1 MWAVWGKAAAQ
12 TRPSGMVFPV
22 CADALSHH
30 APGPPAHSPALAA
43 PQVETEDRFEW
54 IGGSSIG
61 GGTFWGLG
69 ALLTK
74 TKVSQRWLCSKS
86 VSQTSQERVGGH
98 EPRGWRWRGGWG
110 SGSSPGLILAVFLGC
125 PRTAVR
131 LSEPPVSPGVGGG
144 GRPRSPAYL
153 LPASVPGGGRAS
165 GRASG
170 PRPPRTAPRAEG
182 MPAAHALA
190 SAPSPQKFDELL
202 HLASKGQH
210 ANVDML
216 VQDVYGG
223 AHQTLG
229 LSGNLIASSFGKSAT
244 ADRGTCPPRPPRAG
258 GPAPGLARQRLP
270 VPAEFCKE
278 DMAKSLLHMISNDI
292 GQLACLH
299 ARLHR
304 LDRVYFGGFFIRG
317 HPVTMRTITYSINF
331 FSKVTELR
339 PPPRPRLLCPQRSS
353 RVLARGARQ
362 GRFGAGGRGAR
373 GAPASSSR
381 APAPFVWW
389 LQRPAPGRRGRPG
402 VGHDASREHAAGG
415 LPHGRAEL

>member
-1 MWAVWGKAAAQ
+1 MAMSPEAGAGGVAGEAAPPQASSW
-12 TRPSGMVFPV
+12 RCFSV
-22 CADALSHH
+22 
-30 APGPPAHSPALAA
+30 APG
-43 PQVETEDRFEW
+43 
-54 IGGSSIG
+54 
-61 GGTFWGLG
+61 
-69 ALLTK
+69 
-74 TKVSQRWLCSKS
+74 
-86 VSQTSQERVGGH
+86 
-98 EPRGWRWRGGWG
+98 
-110 SGSSPGLILAVFLGC
+110 
-125 PRTAVR
+125 R

-339 PPPRPRLLCPQRSS
+339 PPPRPRLRCPQRSS
-353 RVLARGARQ
+353 RVLARGASEPA
-362 GRFGAGGRGAR
+362 AGGRGGPPPALLGPLPLSSGGSSALLP
-373 GAPASSSR
+373 GAVAVLELGTMPAESTLR
-381 APAPFVWW
+381 AVSPMDELSFETCSAGPLWAG
-389 LQRPAPGRRGRPG
+389 P
-402 VGHDASREHAAGG
+402 AGG
-415 LPHGRAEL
+415 GTGWVLFCGRSYSPSDFSK